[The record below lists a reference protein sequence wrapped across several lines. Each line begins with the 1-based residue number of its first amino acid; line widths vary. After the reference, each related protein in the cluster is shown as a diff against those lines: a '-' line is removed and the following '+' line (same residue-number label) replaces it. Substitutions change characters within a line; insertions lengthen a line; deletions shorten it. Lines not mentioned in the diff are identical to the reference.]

1 MDISWSSP
9 SRLMRWMPCFAL
21 PPAKWQK
28 GTLWSGFA
36 HASISRLSF
45 TQQAREARKIALDKR
60 RISPARESQ
69 LLPWLG
75 HGTVPVIL
83 LRLRH
88 HTWSVAS
95 LAIDRVLCL
104 CEAGQE
110 SQWRSG
116 HRSLPTT
123 SGLAERGATGQRYTR
138 SLSANSA

>member
-1 MDISWSSP
+1 MRFATQDCCRAHPKAIDKRMLSITTL
-9 SRLMRWMPCFAL
+9 SRE
-21 PPAKWQK
+21 
-28 GTLWSGFA
+28 T
-36 HASISRLSF
+36 
-45 TQQAREARKIALDKR
+45 ALDKR